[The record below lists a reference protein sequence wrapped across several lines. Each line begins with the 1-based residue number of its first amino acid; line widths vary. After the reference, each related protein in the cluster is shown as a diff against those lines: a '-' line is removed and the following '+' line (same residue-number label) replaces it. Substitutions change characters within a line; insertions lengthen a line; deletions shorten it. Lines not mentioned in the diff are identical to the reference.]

1 MNSSNMPFII
11 SVLSMALRNPNLLGP
26 TTSAD
31 LIHTFSDKPINYK
44 KPVNGYQAKQRK
56 SKGRRK

>member
-1 MNSSNMPFII
+1 MPFII